1 MLGVMVQS
9 QVPVV
14 MNSRQKLHVA
24 QMNINKSL
32 YEQMVVVDK
41 ENEQSKYY

>member
-1 MLGVMVQS
+1 MQS

-24 QMNINKSL
+24 QMNNIINKNL

-41 ENEQSKYY
+41 DNECSEYN